1 MPVSDAIEEGRLRRA
16 RNSGDV
22 TAMRIT
28 FETTEAARRA
38 DYADAVRQI
47 EESRRLIEQS
57 QTLLAFG
64 AIQMVRSEESLAEA
78 RRLLAMVNAALK
90 ARDADSTDAVVTA
103 REAGPR
109 R

>member
-1 MPVSDAIEEGRLRRA
+1 
-16 RNSGDV
+16 
-22 TAMRIT
+22 MRIT

-38 DYADAVRQI
+38 DYADVLREV
-47 EESRRLIEQS
+47 EESRGLIEQSQTLIEQS

-78 RRLLAMVNAALK
+78 RRLLALIKAALK

>member
-16 RNSGDV
+16 GNSGDV

-47 EESRRLIEQS
+47 EE
-57 QTLLAFG
+57 
-64 AIQMVRSEESLAEA
+64 
-78 RRLLAMVNAALK
+78 NAALK